1 MTENKNTNRTE
12 IKDLQVE
19 EKEMTSQEME
29 NVQGGRMVRDM
40 AIASTADPA
49 LLPSTGDSS
58 KKGAPLPPVKS
69 K

>member
-12 IKDLQVE
+12 LKDLQVE

-40 AIASTADPA
+40 AIVSTAAPA
-49 LLPSTGDSS
+49 PLPSTGDTS

-69 K
+69 E